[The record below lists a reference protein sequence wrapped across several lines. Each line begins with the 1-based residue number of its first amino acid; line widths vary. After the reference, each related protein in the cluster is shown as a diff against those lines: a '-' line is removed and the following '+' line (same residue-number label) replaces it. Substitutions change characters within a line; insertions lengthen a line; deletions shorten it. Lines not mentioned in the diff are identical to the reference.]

1 MARKVLLETSY
12 TFTPSTR
19 TISIP
24 KTILRERLLLITNV
38 TTNQVIYNF
47 SDPSLGCTAYN
58 TSTSTAMVENTTLVL
73 EYNTASMSSNDKIQI
88 TIDDAN
94 ETFMPAETLLDT
106 TNKLRVTQPKALIDT
121 DFEYGIQQT
130 KWENLGLYNNKPF
143 SFARPTPIANIS
155 SITYAALGRTVSVT
169 LSSGAAPANGTPI
182 SVVDTYLTAAN
193 GNFVIESGGGTT
205 TFTYAASAVNRTGIT
220 AIFDPNK
227 TLITQGDLFTGA
239 SIGGL
244 PTSFTYSGRKI
255 TVTTQVP
262 HGLALGNEIVVLGS
276 TASTNPPNG
285 NQEVAQIT
293 GPSTFSYY
301 ADAAPTGTLAGPMVI
316 YVRPQSTFAHR
327 PNDGGV
333 LFGTNASS
341 NYASCIRQTRR
352 YFRYQSGKGLQVS
365 SGTILKPYAGVES
378 ISSVGLIVTVQT
390 KEKHNLQPGTIVK
403 VGGCDQAAYNGSF
416 AIVNVL
422 SDDKFT
428 YEAPATPSSSLATG
442 AFFVS
447 VESWYG
453 CQNRLGMFDNQNGLF
468 WEYDGQNLSAVK
480 RNSTFQLSGK
490 VSVTQNSATVTQSD
504 AYFPTA
510 FGKQLIPGD
519 YVVIRGQSYKV
530 VGIGTDASMTISPAY
545 RGASTS
551 FAIISK
557 TQETRIKQSEF
568 NMDKLDGTGP
578 SQYNIDLSKMQMFYI
593 DYTWYGAGFVRWGIR
608 GPKGDVVYC
617 HKMPNN
623 NVNTEA
629 YMRSGNLPGRYE
641 SSTTPAY
648 TATTQT
654 VLTTDLALNVRSTA
668 GFPQAGTLAIK
679 NESAVEY
686 VNYSAKS
693 DTSFTGLTR
702 GRAGEAN
709 LSITQAVGSS
719 EGTVSSVANLQ
730 AGMRLISAAY
740 PEGTFIH
747 SINGLTLKT
756 SFAALSAN
764 PTGVIAVPM
773 GATSA
778 QLFTLDP
785 VSPTMVELAY
795 PSFAA
800 SISHWGTSVIMDG
813 GFDEDKSLVFTYG
826 QRTSTSVASGQSRAL
841 FAIRLAPSVDN
852 GIAAAFG
859 QRELINRMQ
868 LALKALDV
876 TATTSVGSA
885 NLLVTAILN
894 GVSSS
899 ATTWT
904 NAVGNVAGIANSS
917 LSQIADYSGGSTTIT
932 GGEVTAGF
940 FLGSGANSIDLS
952 NVRDLGNSILG
963 GGGTTS
969 NVQIYPDGPDV
980 LTIHVTNLGSN
991 TASVF
996 GRLSW
1001 TEAQA

>member
-47 SDPSLGCTAYN
+47 SDPSLGCTSYN

-73 EYNTASMSSNDKIQI
+73 EYNTASMSSSDKIQI
-88 TIDDAN
+88 TIDDYT
-94 ETFMPAETLLDT
+94 ETFVPAETLLDT

-155 SITYAALGRTVSVT
+155 AIAYADQSRTVTVT
-169 LSSGAAPANGTPI
+169 LSSGVAPANGTPI
-182 SVVDTYLTAAN
+182 TVVDTFLTAAN
-193 GNFVIESGGGTT
+193 GNFVIESGQGTSN
-205 TFTYAASAVNRTGIT
+205 FTYSASAVNRTGIT

-227 TLITQGDLFTGA
+227 TLVVQGDLFTGA

-244 PTSFTYSGRKI
+244 PTSVTYSGRKV
-255 TVTTQVP
+255 TVVTQVP
-262 HGLALGNEIVVLGS
+262 HGLALGNEIVMLGA
-276 TASTNPPNG
+276 TATTNPPNG

-293 GPSTFSYY
+293 GPTTFSFY
-301 ADAAPTGTLAGPMVI
+301 ADAAPTGTIGGPIVV

-365 SGTILKPYAGVES
+365 SGTILKPYAGLES
-378 ISSVGLIVTVQT
+378 IRSVGLVVTVQT

-403 VGGCDQAAYNGSF
+403 IGGCDQAAYNGSF
-416 AIVNVL
+416 AVVNVL

-428 YEAPATPSSSLATG
+428 YEAPAIPSADLATG
-442 AFFVS
+442 NFFAS

-453 CQNRLGMFDNQNGLF
+453 CQNRLGMFDNQNGLY
-468 WEYDGQNLSAVK
+468 WEFDGINLQAVR

-490 VSVTQNSATVTQSD
+490 VSVTQNSATVTQSN

-519 YVVIRGQSYKV
+519 YIVIRGQSYKV
-530 VGIGTDASMTISPAY
+530 VGIATDESMTISPAY
-545 RGASTS
+545 RGASTT
-551 FAIISK
+551 FATVSK
-557 TQETRIKQSEF
+557 TVDTKVKQSEF
-568 NMDKLDGTGP
+568 NIDKLDGTGP

-593 DYTWYGAGFVRWGIR
+593 DYTWYGAGFVRWGVR
-608 GPKGDVVYC
+608 GPKGDVIYV

-654 VLTTDLALNVRSTA
+654 VLTTDLALNVRSTE
-668 GFPQAGTLAIK
+668 GFPQSGTLVIK
-679 NESAVEY
+679 NESSVEY

-693 DTSFTGLTR
+693 NTSFTGLTR

-719 EGTVSSVANLQ
+719 EGTVASTANLQ
-730 AGMRLISAAY
+730 IGMRLINAAY
-740 PEGTFIH
+740 PEGTFI
-747 SINGLTLKT
+747 SNITGLTVKT
-756 SFAALSAN
+756 SKAALTAN
-764 PTGVIAVPM
+764 PTGVIAAPM
-773 GATSA
+773 GATTP

-813 GFDEDKSLVFTYG
+813 GFDDDKSLVFTYG
-826 QRTSTSVASGQSRAL
+826 QRTSTSVAAGQSRAL
-841 FAIRLAPSVDN
+841 FAIRVAPSVDN
-852 GIAAAFG
+852 GIAAPFG
-859 QRELINRMQ
+859 ARELINRMQ
-868 LALKALDV
+868 LTLKALDV
-876 TATTSVGSA
+876 TATTATGSA

-899 ATTWT
+899 ATAWT
-904 NAVGNVAGIANSS
+904 NAVGNVAGVANSS
-917 LSQIADYSGGSTTIT
+917 LSQIADYSGGSTTVT
-932 GGEVTAGF
+932 GGETTAGF

-963 GGGTTS
+963 GGGANS
-969 NVQIYPDGPDV
+969 NTQIYPDGPDV
-980 LTIHVTNLGSN
+980 LTIVVQNIGTS

>member
-47 SDPSLGCTAYN
+47 SDPSLGCTSYN

-106 TNKLRVTQPKALIDT
+106 TNKLRVTQPRALIDT

-143 SFARPTPIANIS
+143 SYARPTPIANIS
-155 SITYAALGRTVSVT
+155 SITYAALSRTVSVT
-169 LSSGAAPANGTPI
+169 LSTGAAPANGTPI

-193 GNFVIESGGGTT
+193 GNFVIESGGGTA

-276 TASTNPPNG
+276 TASTNAPNG

-301 ADAAPTGTLAGPMVI
+301 ADAAPTGTLGGPMVV

-333 LFGTNASS
+333 LFGTNSSS

-378 ISSVGLIVTVQT
+378 ISSVGLVVTVQT
-390 KEKHNLQPGTIVK
+390 KEKHNLQPGTVVK
-403 VGGCDQAAYNGSF
+403 IGGCDQAAYNGSF

-468 WEYDGQNLSAVK
+468 WEYDGQYLSAVK

-490 VSVTQNSATVTQSD
+490 VSVIQNSATVTQSD
-504 AYFPTA
+504 PYFPTA

-519 YVVIRGQSYKV
+519 YIVIRGQSYKV

-593 DYTWYGAGFVRWGIR
+593 DYTWYGAGFVRWGVR

-668 GFPQAGTLAIK
+668 GFPQTGTLAIK

-702 GRAGEAN
+702 GRAGEAS

-730 AGMRLISAAY
+730 PGMRLISAAY

-747 SINGLTLKT
+747 SITGLVIKT

-826 QRTSTSVASGQSRAL
+826 QRTATSVASGQSRAL

-852 GIAAAFG
+852 GIAASFG

-876 TATTSVGSA
+876 TAIPATGNA

-894 GVSSS
+894 GVSST

-917 LSQIADYSGGSTTIT
+917 LSQIADYSGGATTIT

-952 NVRDLGNSILG
+952 PVRDLGNAILG

-980 LTIHVTNLGSN
+980 LTIHVTNLA
-991 TASVF
+991 TATATVF

>member
-47 SDPSLGCTAYN
+47 SDPSLGCTSYN

-143 SFARPTPIANIS
+143 AFSRPTPIANIS
-155 SITYAALGRTVSVT
+155 SITYPALSRTVSIT

-182 SVVDTYLTAAN
+182 TVVDTYLTAAN
-193 GNFVIESGGGTT
+193 GNFVIESGGGTG
-205 TFTYAASAVNRTGIT
+205 TFTYAASAINRTGIT

-227 TLITQGDLFTGA
+227 TLVTQGDLFTGA

-244 PTSFTYSGRKI
+244 PSSFTYSGRKI

-276 TASTNPPNG
+276 TATTNAPNG

-293 GPSTFSYY
+293 GPSTFHYY
-301 ADAAPTGTLAGPMVI
+301 VDNAPTGTLGGPMVV

-378 ISSVGLIVTVQT
+378 ISSVGLVVTVQT

-428 YEAPATPSSSLATG
+428 YEAPAVPSSSLATG

-447 VESWYG
+447 VESWFG
-453 CQNRLGMFDNQNGLF
+453 CQNRLGMFDNQNGLY
-468 WEYDGQNLSAVK
+468 WEYDGTNLSAVK
-480 RNSTFQLSGK
+480 RHSTFQLSGK
-490 VSVTQNSATVTQSD
+490 VTVTQNSATVTQSD

-545 RGASTS
+545 RGATTS

-557 TQETRIKQSEF
+557 TQETKIKQSEF

-593 DYTWYGAGFVRWGIR
+593 DYTWYGAGFVRWGVR
-608 GPKGDVVYC
+608 GPKGDVIYC

-668 GFPQAGTLAIK
+668 GFPGAGTLVIK

-702 GRAGEAN
+702 GRAGESN
-709 LSITQAVGSS
+709 LSITQAIGSS
-719 EGTVSSVANLQ
+719 EGTVASVANLQ
-730 AGMRLISAAY
+730 PGMRLISTAY

-747 SINGLTLKT
+747 SITGLVIKT
-756 SFAALSAN
+756 SKAALSAN
-764 PTGVIAVPM
+764 PTGVIAAPM

-813 GFDEDKSLVFTYG
+813 GFDDDKSLVFTYG

-841 FAIRLAPSVDN
+841 FAIRVAPSVDN

-876 TATTSVGSA
+876 TATTATGSA

-904 NAVGNVAGIANSS
+904 NAVGNVAGVANSS
-917 LSQIADYSGGSTTIT
+917 LSQIADYSGGSTTVT

-980 LTIHVTNLGSN
+980 LTIVVQNIGTS

>member
-47 SDPSLGCTAYN
+47 SDPSLGCTSYN

-73 EYNTASMSSNDKIQI
+73 EYNTASMTSTDKIQI

-106 TNKLRVTQPKALIDT
+106 TNKLRVTQPRALIDT

-130 KWENLGLYNNKPF
+130 KWENRGLYNNKPF
-143 SFARPTPIANIS
+143 AFARPTSIANIS
-155 SITYAALGRTVSVT
+155 SITYPALSRTVSIT
-169 LSSGAAPANGTPI
+169 LSSGSAPANGTPI
-182 SVVDTYLTAAN
+182 TVVDTYLTAAN
-193 GNFVIESGGGTT
+193 GNFVIESGGGTS
-205 TFTYAASAVNRTGIT
+205 TFTYAASAINRTGIT

-227 TLITQGDLFTGA
+227 TIVTQGDLFTGA

-276 TASTNPPNG
+276 TATTNAPNG

-301 ADAAPTGTLAGPMVI
+301 VDNAPTGTLAGPMVV

-341 NYASCIRQTRR
+341 NYASCVRQTRR

-378 ISSVGLIVTVQT
+378 ITSSGNIVTVQT
-390 KEKHNLQPGTIVK
+390 KEKHNLQPGTSVK
-403 VGGCDQAAYNGSF
+403 IGGCDQFAYNGTF
-416 AIVNVL
+416 EIQNVI

-428 YEAPATPSSSLATG
+428 YEAATVPTTTLATG

-453 CQNRLGMFDNQNGLF
+453 CQNRLGMFDNQNGLY
-468 WEYDGQNLSAVK
+468 WEFDGINLSAVR

-490 VSVTQNSATVTQSD
+490 VSVTQNSATVTQSN

-519 YVVIRGQSYKV
+519 YIVIRGQSYKV
-530 VGIGTDASMTISPAY
+530 VGIATDSSMTISPAY
-545 RGASTS
+545 RGATTS
-551 FAIISK
+551 FAIVSK
-557 TQETRIKQSEF
+557 TQETKIKQSEF
-568 NMDKLDGTGP
+568 NIDKLDGTGP

-593 DYTWYGAGFVRWGIR
+593 DYTWYGAGFVRWGVR
-608 GPKGDVVYC
+608 GPKGDVIYC

-654 VLTTDLALNVRSTA
+654 VLTTDLAINVRSTA
-668 GFPQAGTLAIK
+668 GFPLSGTLVIK
-679 NESAVEY
+679 NESATEY

-693 DTSFTGLTR
+693 NTSFTGLTR

-709 LSITQAVGSS
+709 LSITQAIGSS
-719 EGTVSSVANLQ
+719 EGTVSSSANLQ
-730 AGMRLISAAY
+730 PGMRLISSSY
-740 PEGTFIH
+740 PEGTFIY
-747 SINGLTLKT
+747 SVNGTAIKT
-756 SFAALSAN
+756 SKAALEAN
-764 PTGVIAVPM
+764 PTGVIAAPM
-773 GATSA
+773 GATTP

-826 QRTSTSVASGQSRAL
+826 QRTSTSVASGQSRGL

-852 GIAAAFG
+852 GIAAPFG
-859 QRELINRMQ
+859 ARELINRMQ

-876 TATTSVGSA
+876 TATTSSGNA
-885 NLLVTAILN
+885 NLLVTAVLN
-894 GVSSS
+894 GVSST

-952 NVRDLGNSILG
+952 SVRDLGNSILG

-980 LTIHVTNLGSN
+980 LTIHVTNLGST
-991 TASVF
+991 TASVY

>member
-47 SDPSLGCTAYN
+47 SDPSLGCTSYN

-106 TNKLRVTQPKALIDT
+106 TNKLRVSQPKALIDT
-121 DFEYGIQQT
+121 DFEYGIQST

-143 SFARPTPIANIS
+143 AYARPTNITSIS
-155 SITYAALGRTVSVT
+155 SITYPALSRTVSIT

-182 SVVDTYLTAAN
+182 TVVDTYLTAAN
-193 GNFVIESGGGTT
+193 GNFVIESGGGTA
-205 TFTYAASAVNRTGIT
+205 TFTYAASAINRTGIT

-227 TLITQGDLFTGA
+227 TIVTQGDLFTGA

-276 TASTNPPNG
+276 TATTNAPNG

-301 ADAAPTGTLAGPMVI
+301 VDNAPTGTLAGPMVV

-378 ISSVGLIVTVQT
+378 ISSVGLVVTVQT

-403 VGGCDQAAYNGSF
+403 IGGCEQAAYNGSF
-416 AIVNVL
+416 AIMNVL

-428 YEAPATPSSSLATG
+428 YEAPAVPSSSLATG
-442 AFFVS
+442 AFFAS

-468 WEYDGQNLSAVK
+468 WEFDGINLSAVR

-490 VSVTQNSATVTQSD
+490 VTVTQNSATVTQSD

-545 RGASTS
+545 RGATTS
-551 FAIISK
+551 FAVISK

-593 DYTWYGAGFVRWGIR
+593 DYTWYGAGFVRWGVR

-702 GRAGEAN
+702 GRAGEAS
-709 LSITQAVGSS
+709 LSITQAIGSS
-719 EGTVSSVANLQ
+719 EGTVASTANLQ
-730 AGMRLISAAY
+730 PGMRLISTAY

-747 SINGLTLKT
+747 SITGLVIKT
-756 SFAALSAN
+756 SKAALSLN

-773 GATSA
+773 GATTP

-826 QRTSTSVASGQSRAL
+826 QRTSTSVASGQSRGL

-852 GIAAAFG
+852 GIAAPFG
-859 QRELINRMQ
+859 ARELINRMQ

-876 TATTSVGSA
+876 TATTSSGNA
-885 NLLVTAILN
+885 NLLVTAVLN
-894 GVSSS
+894 GVSST
-899 ATTWT
+899 ATAWT
-904 NAVGNVAGIANSS
+904 NAVGNAAGIANSS
-917 LSQIADYSGGSTTIT
+917 LSQIADFSGGSTTIT

-952 NVRDLGNSILG
+952 SVRDLGNSILG

-969 NVQIYPDGPDV
+969 NVQIYPDGPDT
-980 LTIHVTNLGSN
+980 LTIHVTNLGST
-991 TASVF
+991 TASVY

>member
-1 MARKVLLETSY
+1 
-12 TFTPSTR
+12 
-19 TISIP
+19 
-24 KTILRERLLLITNV
+24 
-38 TTNQVIYNF
+38 
-47 SDPSLGCTAYN
+47 
-58 TSTSTAMVENTTLVL
+58 MVENTTLVL

-106 TNKLRVTQPKALIDT
+106 TNKLRVTQPRALIDT

-155 SITYAALGRTVSVT
+155 SITYPALSRTVSIT
-169 LSSGAAPANGTPI
+169 LSSGAAPSNGTPI
-182 SVVDTYLTAAN
+182 TVVDTYLTAAN
-193 GNFVIESGGGTT
+193 GNFVIESGGGTA
-205 TFTYAASAVNRTGIT
+205 TFTYAASAINRTGIT

-227 TLITQGDLFTGA
+227 TIVTQGDLFTGA

-262 HGLALGNEIVVLGS
+262 HGLAIGNEIVVLGS
-276 TASTNPPNG
+276 TATTNAPNG

-301 ADAAPTGTLAGPMVI
+301 VDAAPTGTLAGPMVV

-378 ISSVGLIVTVQT
+378 ITSVGLVVTVQT

-428 YEAPATPSSSLATG
+428 YEAPATPSSALATG

-447 VESWYG
+447 VESWFG

-468 WEYDGQNLSAVK
+468 WEFDGINLSAVR

-490 VSVTQNSATVTQSD
+490 VTVTQNSATVTQSD

-545 RGASTS
+545 RGATTS
-551 FAIISK
+551 FAVLSK

-593 DYTWYGAGFVRWGIR
+593 DYTWYGAGFVRWGVR

-668 GFPQAGTLAIK
+668 GFPGAGTLVIK

-709 LSITQAVGSS
+709 LSITQAIGSS
-719 EGTVSSVANLQ
+719 EGTVASVANLQ
-730 AGMRLISAAY
+730 PGMRLISTAY

-747 SINGLTLKT
+747 SITGLVIKT
-756 SFAALSAN
+756 SKAALSAN
-764 PTGVIAVPM
+764 PTGVIAAPM
-773 GATSA
+773 GATTA

-826 QRTSTSVASGQSRAL
+826 QRTATSVAAGQSRGL

-876 TATTSVGSA
+876 TATTASGAA

-917 LSQIADYSGGSTTIT
+917 LSQIADYSGGSTTVT

-980 LTIHVTNLGSN
+980 LTIVVQNIGSS